1 MGRARRGLAVTRR
14 RGRAARHHPGP
25 GATTPNGYFV
35 FIDEW
40 WATTFSLN
48 SL

>member
-1 MGRARRGLAVTRR
+1 MPRSGETSDTRR
-14 RGRAARHHPGP
+14 EAGAARHRPGP
-25 GATTPNGYFV
+25 GATTPDGYFV
-35 FIDEW
+35 FEEW

>member
-1 MGRARRGLAVTRR
+1 MGRARGGLAVTRR
-14 RGRAARHHPGP
+14 RGRAARHRPGP
-25 GATTPNGYFV
+25 GATTPDGYFV
-35 FIDEW
+35 FEEW